1 MHQQHHQPHR
11 HLFSDQRGD
20 GQPNPVLRGV
30 VEGRL
35 RSPVSLPEGDD
46 ASAQLVRAGHPLM
59 QQNHLAAATRAGSIT
74 PETADEIMMRDFD
87 DQQELDR
94 WLREA
99 WAEWFPGEPCPA

>member
-1 MHQQHHQPHR
+1 
-11 HLFSDQRGD
+11 
-20 GQPNPVLRGV
+20 
-30 VEGRL
+30 
-35 RSPVSLPEGDD
+35 
-46 ASAQLVRAGHPLM
+46 M